1 MGWTAFSLA
10 RSRKMQKEDGTF
22 EPLKEDM
29 LKPWE
34 EVIAGWEENSLDFL
48 GKRKKTILVI
58 DDMSEHLRTVK
69 AILTNQYDVRL
80 ARSGELAQSILNTIF
95 VDLILLDIEMP
106 GESGFEYLK
115 RLKTSPTTQHIP
127 VIFLS
132 SHAESEIVEYA
143 SQLDIKG
150 YVKKPVDSLTL
161 KQKVYE
167 VLGKK

>member
-1 MGWTAFSLA
+1 MPAMDIL
-10 RSRKMQKEDGTF
+10 
-22 EPLKEDM
+22 EPWK
-29 LKPWE
+29 
-34 EVIAGWEENSLDFL
+34 EVIALDPWQEVIDTWKEKENEPNPVEE
-48 GKRKKTILVI
+48 RKKTILVI
-58 DDMSEHLRTVK
+58 DDMSEHLRSVK
-69 AILTNQYDVRL
+69 AILADQYDIRL
-80 ARSGELAQSILNTIF
+80 ARSGELAESILNTVF

-115 RLKTSPTTQHIP
+115 RLKANPITQHLP

-150 YVKKPVDSLTL
+150 YIRKPIDSLKL
-161 KQKVYE
+161 RQKVHE